1 MMSINEYIKE
11 DDFII
16 IIRPV
21 KQDVSE
27 EDSEDS
33 VEWGGEVQVSIVANE
48 KESSLTVEE
57 FGNMIMLCNFA
68 AAAIPAT
75 EENVLIREL
84 IQSYVEKHMLLPISG
99 KIKELNILTLESD
112 TEGNA

>member
-1 MMSINEYIKE
+1 MKHIDDYIRK
-11 DDFII
+11 DDFVI

-21 KQDVSE
+21 KHSFVE
-27 EDSEDS
+27 EDQE
-33 VEWGGEVQVSIVANE
+33 EWGGEVQVSIVANE
-48 KESSLTVEE
+48 KETSLNKEE

-75 EENVLIREL
+75 EENTLIREL
-84 IQSYVEKHMLLPISG
+84 IQTYVEKHMLLPISG
-99 KIKELNILTLESD
+99 TIKEEDMLTLESE

>member
-1 MMSINEYIKE
+1 MMYINDYVEQ

-21 KQDVSE
+21 KQDFPE
-27 EDSEDS
+27 EDGE
-33 VEWGGEVQVSIVANE
+33 EWAGEVQVSIVANE
-48 KESSLTVEE
+48 KESSLTKEE
-57 FGNMIMLCNFA
+57 FGNMILLCNFA

-75 EENVLIREL
+75 EENELIREL
-84 IQSYVEKHMLLPISG
+84 IQTYVEKHMLLPVSG
-99 KIKELNILTLESD
+99 KLKELNRLTLDSE

>member
-1 MMSINEYIKE
+1 MMYINEYVKE

-21 KQDVSE
+21 KQDMSE
-27 EDSEDS
+27 EDSE
-33 VEWGGEVQVSIVANE
+33 EWGGEVQVSIVANE
-48 KESSLTVEE
+48 KESSLTEEE

-99 KIKELNILTLESD
+99 KIRELNILTLESD